1 MVICVHPGLIPP
13 SAAESEIIHLAI
25 PYARLNIPALP
36 PPESSGPND
45 WPEALRAPDNGA
57 AVALLRAHLATR
69 LRVALSD
76 RSDVA
81 EAQIEDFAQE
91 SVLRVLSQLERFAG
105 RSRFLTWASS
115 VAVNVAFTELRR
127 KRWQDVSLDALVEA
141 GEQLANETLAQ
152 DPASGD
158 EEDRTRLLESLRE
171 AIATRLTGRQR
182 AAIVGELQGLPF
194 DQIVSLLGT
203 NRNAAYKLLH
213 DARLALRR
221 HLSDAGISA
230 ETIRTAF
237 AP

>member
-1 MVICVHPGLIPP
+1 
-13 SAAESEIIHLAI
+13 
-25 PYARLNIPALP
+25 LP
-36 PPESSGPND
+36 PPESSDPTD
-45 WPEALRAPDNGA
+45 WPEALCAPDNGA
-57 AVALLRAHLATR
+57 AAALLRAHLATR

-76 RSDVA
+76 RSDIS

-91 SVLRVLSQLERFAG
+91 SVLRVLSQLERFSG

-115 VAVNVAFTELRR
+115 VAINVAFTELRR
-127 KRWQDVSLDALVEA
+127 KRWQDVSLDAMVEA
-141 GEQLANETLAQ
+141 GQQLADEPLARE
-152 DPASGD
+152 ASAGDD
-158 EEDRTRLLESLRE
+158 EERTHLLGTLQQ
-171 AIATRLTGRQR
+171 AIATHLTARQR

-221 HLSDAGISA
+221 HLSDAGISQ

>member
-1 MVICVHPGLIPP
+1 MGTNPTGELTRWPWRIIGLAIRSPHPNLNAVSPPEPGLPI
-13 SAAESEIIHLAI
+13 
-25 PYARLNIPALP
+25 
-36 PPESSGPND
+36 D
-45 WPEALRAPDNGA
+45 WPESLRAADNGA
-57 AVALLRAHLATR
+57 AIAVLHTHLATR

-76 RSDVA
+76 RTDVS

-91 SVLRVLSQLERFAG
+91 SVLRVLSQLERYAG

-115 VAVNVAFTELRR
+115 VAINVAFTELRR

-141 GEQLANETLAQ
+141 GRQLAEEPLAQ
-152 DPASGD
+152 DAPSGAD
-158 EEDRTRLLESLRE
+158 EERTRLLETLRE
-171 AIATRLTGRQR
+171 AISHQLTERQR
-182 AAIVGELQGLPF
+182 TAIAGELRGLPF
-194 DQIVSLLGT
+194 DQVVSLLGT

-221 HLSDAGISA
+221 HLVAGGISS